1 MWNLLVIIIHVL
13 YRMLKN
19 PISSSRKFCLW
30 TCQIIYMI
38 LTANQMN
45 EISSLLHKFTSWTC
59 LNCTSFNNVNFVMS
73 LMIKLMHHVHSLKK
87 KISQSDKRVLHLLA
101 KIFFYC
107 QMTGSLWVTSLCR
120 HDVGQPSFLY
130 LFFTSIIFKF

>member
-1 MWNLLVIIIHVL
+1 MKPSSYNYTSIIQNVKKPNFIFSEIL
-13 YRMLKN
+13 SLNMSN
-19 PISSSRKFCLW
+19 
-30 TCQIIYMI
+30 YMI

-87 KISQSDKRVLHLLA
+87 KKNSQSDKRVLHLLA

-107 QMTGSLWVTSLCR
+107 QMTGSLWVTSLCC
-120 HDVGQPSFLY
+120 HDVGQPSFFY